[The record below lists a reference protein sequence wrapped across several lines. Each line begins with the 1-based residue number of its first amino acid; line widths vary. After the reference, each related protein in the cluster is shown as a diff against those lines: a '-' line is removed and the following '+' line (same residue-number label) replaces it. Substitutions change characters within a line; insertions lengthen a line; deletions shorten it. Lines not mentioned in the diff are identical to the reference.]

1 MFFIVV
7 RSFVFEPGE
16 NHSRSRHLALNVNQ
30 RRRCSQQLELELDED
45 ELREDEDEDTRTI
58 FRVKALGRMVCRLCM
73 YVFMM
78 TSSMTPRGARRIHT

>member
-1 MFFIVV
+1 MFFLLFGL
-7 RSFVFEPGE
+7 SFS
-16 NHSRSRHLALNVNQ
+16 SRVKITRARDIWRADVNQ
-30 RRRCSQQLELELDED
+30 RRRRSQQLELELDED

-58 FRVKALGRMVCRLCM
+58 FRAKALGRMVCWLCM